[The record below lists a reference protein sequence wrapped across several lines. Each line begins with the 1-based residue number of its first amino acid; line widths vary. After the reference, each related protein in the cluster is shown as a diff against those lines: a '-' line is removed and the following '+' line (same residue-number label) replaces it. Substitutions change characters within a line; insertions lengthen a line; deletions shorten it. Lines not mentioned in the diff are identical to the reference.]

1 MPCECALT
9 WNFLCSSCWAR
20 RGILWDEKKDVFKR
34 FYLQTRSSTYIDKKM
49 KFHDS
54 KSGVYQNFGETP
66 VIMSRLDNAFFAD

>member
-1 MPCECALT
+1 MRKNMCLSGFISKHDRA
-9 WNFLCSSCWAR
+9 
-20 RGILWDEKKDVFKR
+20 
-34 FYLQTRSSTYIDKKM
+34 YIQIKKM